1 MTKIKKNINLF
12 FLIILLC
19 SSAANIALFRSGYSF
34 IPKSYVLFALC
45 YAAFFRAMAF
55 LSLSNKK
62 TPEKLPAYQR
72 H

>member
-34 IPKSYVLFALC
+34 IPKKLC
-45 YAAFFRAMAF
+45 VICSLLCRVFRSDGVF
-55 LSLSNKK
+55 VS
-62 TPEKLPAYQR
+62 Q
-72 H
+72 